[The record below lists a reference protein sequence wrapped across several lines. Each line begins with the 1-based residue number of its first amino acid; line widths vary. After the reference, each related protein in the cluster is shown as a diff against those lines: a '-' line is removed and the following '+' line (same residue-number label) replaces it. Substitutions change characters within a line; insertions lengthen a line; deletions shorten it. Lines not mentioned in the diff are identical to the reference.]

1 LSALSVNQEEI
12 ALRFAIWKT
21 PFEISVYWW
30 LLVAFGLGVF
40 AGFLNSLFINVRLRI
55 ENKRINRSLRD
66 LSDKDE

>member
-1 LSALSVNQEEI
+1 VNQEEI
-12 ALRFAIWKT
+12 ALRFAIWTT

-40 AGFLNSLFINVRLRI
+40 TGFLNSFFVNIRLRI
-55 ENKRINRSLRD
+55 ENRRIKKSLRD